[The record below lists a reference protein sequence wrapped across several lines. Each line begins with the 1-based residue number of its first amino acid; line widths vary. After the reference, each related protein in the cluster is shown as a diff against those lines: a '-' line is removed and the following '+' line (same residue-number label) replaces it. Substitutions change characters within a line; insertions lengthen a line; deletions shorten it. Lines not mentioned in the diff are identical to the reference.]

1 MFRILPL
8 HTKLPSWCSLCASCR
23 MKEHW
28 CLICLINNLGSEKD
42 TTVRCQSDRLRNF
55 MTIWPSHCRTW
66 HASANFADSNSQAQR
81 QDASKKLA
89 ASTGATAATH
99 GKSPGIAAFFGKHA
113 GGEATGTSSPSSS
126 TQPSTKEPRRDVG
139 RSMAKHDALRD
150 LMAPV
155 FAELQLSYRSVE
167 KPKFRAFITGVSGG
181 RYADAVRGAC
191 DLVAAD
197 CNLPP

>member
-1 MFRILPL
+1 MN
-8 HTKLPSWCSLCASCR
+8 KY
-23 MKEHW
+23 W

-42 TTVRCQSDRLRNF
+42 TTVRCQSNRLRNF

-66 HASANFADSNSQAQR
+66 HASANSIADSNSQAQR

-126 TQPSTKEPRRDVG
+126 QPSTKEPRRDVG
-139 RSMAKHDALRD
+139 RSVAKHDALRD

-191 DLVAAD
+191 DLVAGD